1 MELLSVFK
9 ADNQRLFITQIFP
22 GALAF
27 WPFAL
32 MIANGI
38 GVETDIY
45 MSVEWTSIIG
55 IFVYLLVA
63 SAVGLLIEDIGGLFE
78 LKLEKIYFKIK
89 TIDRSNKYDNDDPL
103 FSKQTLLSLLK
114 HLFAFPTL
122 LVPSYSIREWLFGN
136 HIRERKMQ
144 FDSADIEKKFY
155 SRWKKYLELC
165 YTKDSEPVVI
175 RYYRSVLVRFK
186 FELNTSAALMA
197 MLVGHLV
204 LMIRMHGIESLLQII
219 NWPDT
224 ILYAALITFTISI
237 LLTEAFKGIELLDDL
252 RLKAVRG
259 NNRSIAGKQPA
270 NKDVNKV

>member
-38 GVETDIY
+38 GVETDIF
-45 MSVEWTSIIG
+45 MSIEWTSIIG
-55 IFVYLLVA
+55 IFIYLLIA

-78 LKLEKIYFKIK
+78 LKLEKIYFRIK
-89 TIDRSNKYDNDDPL
+89 TLDQSNKNDNDEPL

-114 HLFAFPTL
+114 HLFAFPTML
-122 LVPSYSIREWLFGN
+122 IPSYSLRECLFGN
-136 HIRERKMQ
+136 HIRERKIQ
-144 FDSADIEKKFY
+144 LDSAAVENKFY

-165 YTKDSEPVVI
+165 YTKDSEPVVM

-186 FELNTSAALMA
+186 FELNASAALMA
-197 MLVGHLV
+197 MLIGHLL
-204 LMIRMHGIESLLQII
+204 LMIRMHGANLLHII

-224 ILYAALITFTISI
+224 FLYIALIIFTISI

-259 NNRSIAGKQPA
+259 NNRSIAGKQLT
-270 NKDVNKV
+270 NTEVNKV

>member
-38 GVETDIY
+38 GVETYIY
-45 MSVEWTSIIG
+45 ISVEWTSVIG
-55 IFVYLLVA
+55 IFVYLLIA

-89 TIDRSNKYDNDDPL
+89 TIDRSNKNDSDDPL
-103 FSKQTLLSLLK
+103 FSKQTLLSLFK
-114 HLFAFPTL
+114 HLFALPTL
-122 LVPSYSIREWLFGN
+122 LIPSYSIREWLFGN
-136 HIRERKMQ
+136 HIRGRKMQ
-144 FDSADIEKKFY
+144 FDSTASEKKFY
-155 SRWKKYLELC
+155 SRWKKYLALC
-165 YTKDSEPVVI
+165 YTKDSEPVVM
-175 RYYRSVLVRFK
+175 RYYRNVLVKFK
-186 FELNTSAALMA
+186 FVLNTSAALMA
-197 MLVGHLV
+197 MLIGHV
-204 LMIRMHGIESLLQII
+204 FLMIRMHGANLLHII

-224 ILYAALITFTISI
+224 FLYIALITFTISI

-259 NNRSIAGKQPA
+259 NNRSIAGMQPA
-270 NKDVNKV
+270 NKNIDKV